1 MFTTFAGTLMQ
12 ITGIYQ
18 NCVCAAGGYW
28 AFTSNSTVQLAAD
41 TEADRLASE
50 NWQTAGYTAL
60 IFLAAVTYFGWWC
73 QRYLREKF
81 SERVE
86 HLVVENCTPIHDRTT
101 ELVELRRQRTAENA
115 TKSEISALHSPSG
128 THHPSGSSGECH
140 FAD

>member
-1 MFTTFAGTLMQ
+1 MQ

-28 AFTSNSTVQLAAD
+28 AFTPNSTVQLAAD

-50 NWQTAGYTAL
+50 NWQKAGYTAL

-86 HLVVENCTPIHDRTT
+86 HLVAQEYTPIHNRTT
-101 ELVELRRQRTAENA
+101 EVVELRRQRTAESV
-115 TKSEISALHSPSG
+115 TKSEISTLHNPGG
-128 THHPSGSSGECH
+128 THHPGGSSGECH

>member
-1 MFTTFAGTLMQ
+1 MQ

-50 NWQTAGYTAL
+50 NWQIAGYTAL

-86 HLVVENCTPIHDRTT
+86 HLVAQNCTPIHNRIT
-101 ELVELRRQRTAENA
+101 ELVELQRQRTAGSVA
-115 TKSEISALHSPSG
+115 KSEISTLHNSSG
-128 THHPSGSSGECH
+128 AQHPSGSSGERH
-140 FAD
+140 FAE